1 MEIQIRNHHINYKNI
16 KDKFY
21 IANTELN
28 HDVLVD
34 SVERHDIF
42 SIMRNNNY
50 TLGDTAL
57 YKLFATTLDMPEW
70 INELPKYCFFYA
82 EIDHLHLPMSLKKIN
97 AWSFA
102 RLQTDELIIP
112 HQVTEIPCSAFQS
125 AEIKALY
132 LPSLVNIDR
141 DSFKEFKGIIYSFN
155 KQDLIASG
163 VDSDIIVDLVHPEEV
178 FKAFKHK
185 KMSDIHRIEKRMGI
199 DLLPS
204 NFYELLKKSQ
214 DYSDDL
220 YLEKL
225 NPRNMLNSQ
234 TLLTVTRLKVCVL
247 DYIKFKDRMRSLVEE
262 NDLLKAYIKPEDVS
276 NKVEVSLAL
285 RRQFF
290 SKKIPCEKVSA
301 STNLRECSRAKT

>member
-1 MEIQIRNHHINYKNI
+1 MKIQIRNHHINYKNI

-28 HDVLVD
+28 HDVLVG

-42 SIMRNNNY
+42 SIMRSNDY

-70 INELPKYCFFYA
+70 INELPTYCFFYA
-82 EIDHLHLPMSLKKIN
+82 EIDHLQLPITLKKIN

-112 HQVTEIPCSAFQS
+112 HQVTEIPCSAFQN

-132 LPSLVNIDR
+132 LPKLAKIDQ
-141 DSFKEFKGIIYSFN
+141 DSFKDFKGKIYSFN
-155 KQDLIASG
+155 KQKLISSGLDAGMIIDLSK
-163 VDSDIIVDLVHPEEV
+163 PEEI
-178 FKAFKHK
+178 FKAFKYK
-185 KMSDIHRIEKRMGI
+185 TMSDIHRIERQMGI

-214 DYSDDL
+214 DYSDGF

-225 NPRNMLNSQ
+225 NPQNTLNGQ
-234 TLLTVTRLKVCVL
+234 TLLTVTRLKVCVI
-247 DYIKFKDRMRSLVEE
+247 DYINFKKRIGSLIEK
-262 NDLLKAYIKPEDVS
+262 NDLLKKHTKPEDIAK
-276 NKVEVSLAL
+276 KVEVSLAL
-285 RRQFF
+285 RREFLFQLP
-290 SKKIPCEKVSA
+290 SKQGITPA
-301 STNLRECSRAKT
+301 NLSGRSRTIN